1 MALVRWHG
9 HSCFEVRGAPSI
21 LVDPHDGESLGLPA
35 PDAEPDI
42 VLISHP
48 HDDHANGRHLFEGSG
63 TLVFDAPCEAEVKGI
78 AVLGI
83 GAYHDDVEG
92 ARLGGNVV
100 FVFEVEG
107 VRFAHL
113 GDLGHPLNGEQLR
126 KMGDVDVLF
135 VGAGRDFERTREF
148 IRSIRPRVAVPMHY
162 NVEGLIFPYF
172 QLAEVDDFVEGG
184 ENVRRLKGPE
194 AVYRKDELPSETRID
209 VFRLR

>member
-9 HSCFEVRGAPSI
+9 HSCFEVGGPPFI
-21 LVDPHDGESLGLPA
+21 LIDPHDGGSLGLPA
-35 PDAEPDI
+35 PDVEPDI

-48 HDDHANGRHLFEGSG
+48 YDD
-63 TLVFDAPCEAEVKGI
+63 PCETEATGVEI
-78 AVLGI
+78 LGI
-83 GAYHDDVEG
+83 ETYHDDVEG
-92 ARLGGNVV
+92 ARLGGNAV
-100 FVFEVEG
+100 FVFEVEE

-113 GDLGHPLNGEQLR
+113 GDLGHPLNAKHLR

-148 IRSIRPRVAVPMHY
+148 ILSIQPRVAVPMHY

-172 QLAEVDDFVEGG
+172 RLEDVDDFVEGW
-184 ENVRRLKGPE
+184 ENVRRLDGPE

>member
-9 HSCFEVRGAPSI
+9 HSCFEVRSAVSI
-21 LVDPHDGESLGLPA
+21 LLDPHDGESLGLPV

-42 VLISHP
+42 VLISHS
-48 HDDHANGRHLFEGSG
+48 HDDHANGRHLFEGPE
-63 TLVFDAPCEAEVKGI
+63 TLVLDKPGETETEGVEI
-78 AVLGI
+78 LGI

-100 FVFEVEG
+100 FAFELEG

-113 GDLGHPLNGEQLR
+113 GDLGHQLDDDR
-126 KMGDVDVLF
+126 LGRMGDVDVLF

-148 IRSIRPRVAVPMHY
+148 ISDVNPRVAVPMHY

-172 QLAEVDDFVEGG
+172 QLAEVDDFVEGW
-184 ENVRRLKGPE
+184 ESVRRIEGPE
-194 AVYRKDELPSETRID
+194 AVYRKHELPSETRID
-209 VFRLR
+209 VFRL